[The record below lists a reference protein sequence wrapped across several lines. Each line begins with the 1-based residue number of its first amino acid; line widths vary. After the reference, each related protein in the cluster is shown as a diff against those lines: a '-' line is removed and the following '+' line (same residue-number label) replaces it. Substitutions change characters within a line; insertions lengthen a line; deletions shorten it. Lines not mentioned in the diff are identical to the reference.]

1 MEIPLTSQSI
11 EQQYAQGPEPEV
23 TEMQVPQPGQLSEE
37 EVQNIMAQIQERLPN
52 MRLQGEYDR
61 LVIEQFTTDA
71 LLGRRPIN
79 SIPGL
84 LGLELKVRELKAQ
97 QYLADYTANL
107 SGHIQEQLQKD
118 AEQKAVSITTGI
130 VNTLL
135 YTGDNAGEVVAFT
148 KGEPLDTAQQITLD
162 ESNTEKR
169 ITFQTPDANYKSG
182 HREIS
187 LVPDLYIVKC
197 GDGSTWPMTA
207 AELEKAR
214 ETEKN

>member
-1 MEIPLTSQSI
+1 MEIPMTSI
-11 EQQYAQGPEPEV
+11 EEQYAQGPQPEV
-23 TEMQVPQPGQLSEE
+23 TDMQIPQPGQLSEE
-37 EVQNIMAQIQERLPN
+37 EVANIMAQIEDRLPN

-71 LLGRRPIN
+71 LLNRRPIN

-118 AEQKAVSITTGI
+118 AEQKVISLKSGI

-135 YTGDNAGEVVAFT
+135 FNGDNAGEVVAFT
-148 KGEPLDTAQQITLD
+148 KGEPLEDAQKLILD

-187 LVPDLYIVKC
+187 LVPGLYIVKC
-197 GDGSTWPMTA
+197 GDGSTWSMTQT
-207 AELEKAR
+207 ELDTTKA
-214 ETEKN
+214 TIQN